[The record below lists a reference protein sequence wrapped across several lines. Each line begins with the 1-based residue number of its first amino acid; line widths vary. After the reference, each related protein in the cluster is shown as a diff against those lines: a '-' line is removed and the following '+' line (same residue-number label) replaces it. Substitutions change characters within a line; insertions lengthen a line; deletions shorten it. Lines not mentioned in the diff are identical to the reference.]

1 MSLRCLPVTQPWSD
15 APTVHTTPDKRI
27 RCSVMKM
34 GHSVL
39 APGLREFSPIK
50 VFSSDS
56 PCLGES
62 WTKIVLFEGSRRKI
76 PERTV

>member
-1 MSLRCLPVTQPWSD
+1 
-15 APTVHTTPDKRI
+15 
-27 RCSVMKM
+27 VMEM
-34 GHSVL
+34 GYSVL

-50 VFSSDS
+50 VFGSDS
-56 PCLGES
+56 RCLGES